1 MTGAPGGE
9 SRRPHQFYG
18 RRVGHALRPAP
29 ARLMAER
36 LPALSFA
43 AEDPRLAR
51 PAGLFD
57 TAVRGVRLEIG
68 FGGGERL
75 AAQAGNH
82 RDIGFLGVEPFVNGV
97 AKLLAA
103 IEAQDLANMRVH
115 HGDARDVLPSIG
127 AGTLQEVALLYPDPW
142 PKKRHWRRR
151 FVQPGTLAEIHRGL
165 EPGGVF
171 FFASDIPDYVAWTLE
186 RVEAH
191 GGFRRTAESA
201 TDPTQPPPEW
211 VRTRY
216 EAKAVREGRQPCYL
230 VFRRR

>member
-1 MTGAPGGE
+1 MTGPPGGE
-9 SRRPHQFYG
+9 GRRPHQFYG

-29 ARLMAER
+29 AKLMAER

-43 AEDPRLAR
+43 ADDPRLAR
-51 PAGLFD
+51 PAKLFD
-57 TAVRGVRLEIG
+57 IAVRGVRLEIG

-75 AAQAGNH
+75 AAQAGHH
-82 RDIGFLGVEPFVNGV
+82 RDTGFLGIEPFVNGV

-103 IEAQDLANMRVH
+103 IEAQGLANVRIH

-127 AGTLQEVALLYPDPW
+127 AGTLSEVALLYPDPW

-151 FVQPGTLAEIHRGL
+151 FVQAATVADIHRVL

-171 FFASDIPDYVAWTLE
+171 FFASDIPDYIDWTLE
-186 RVEAH
+186 RVGAH
-191 GGFRRTAESA
+191 GGFRRTAA
-201 TDPTQPPPEW
+201 DPGQPPPEW

-216 EAKAVREGRQPCYL
+216 EAKAVREGRTPSYL
-230 VFRRR
+230 LFRRD